1 MKTETRPLL
10 KESGSTLVVTIS
22 VVATILVLLGSAV
35 GYTSHIS
42 RVADRSRKASQA
54 LEIGD
59 GHLEYLFSSWRN
71 ISRAPGFRRISALQ
85 PPTHFF
91 FTQNYNPGP
100 APSTAW
106 TTPWPG
112 APPIIPRPLPSSFP
126 NIPDYAISQYRIQ
139 AVNPMIE
146 LTANETSTLAPNAF
160 PSFAYGP
167 NTWQYSV
174 FYLAAVD
181 VTIPSMRG
189 NVSAKVRRIFE
200 KKYDDP
206 WTFGMFYHDDLE
218 LHPTTALNLNG
229 PIHTNGGLYIGTNK
243 VTASTKV
250 TYASEY
256 VNGQSPKDTTV
267 RASAPTEPNFAK
279 SDPSLA
285 ESDCPPAQESP
296 YLPFGWILKLQNADG
311 TVNNDS
317 YREIIERPSP
327 TTLPAVDDPL
337 GQIRYYHQPGIRV
350 LFNADNSVQ
359 AFVVNEAGVAST
371 MSSSQYNSLLGNQ
384 GNGSSTGTFRPAG
397 AFYDVREGTAVSV
410 IDIDISKLVS
420 LVGTGST
427 SGITGWTGVLYVSDA
442 RGTTYNPD
450 GTVKTAGTPINVT
463 VNGVPYTTT
472 KRAFRL
478 VNGTNLPSPG
488 TVTQDYTI
496 TGSTALTVK
505 PGLTFV
511 SDNPVYILGNYNTGG
526 NPPSNS
532 GTPSQPTV
540 SGYTRRQA
548 AVVADSIT
556 VLSTAWQ
563 GSANQNFPGDTNSN
577 AANGLASR
585 VAANTTINA
594 ALLAGNVPSGGG
606 FYSGG
611 GENHIRLLEDW
622 NNKSLTYYGSM
633 VQLYNSAQGIGKWNG
648 DGVYVAPLT
657 NRYYWDS
664 EFAKQYNHSHS
675 TAKFWGSPPGKLSI
689 AAYLQQ
695 QRWYQVY

>member
-1 MKTETRPLL
+1 MKSETGSNRN
-10 KESGSTLVVTIS
+10 ESGSTLVVTIS

-71 ISRAPGFRRISALQ
+71 ISRAPGFRRISPYQ

-91 FTQNYNPGP
+91 FTENYNPGP

-112 APPIIPRPLPSSFP
+112 APPIIPRPPASNFP
-126 NIPDYAISQYRIQ
+126 NVPPFTVSQYRIQ

-146 LTANETSTLAPNAF
+146 LNASETSTLATNAF

-181 VTIPSMRG
+181 VTIPSMTG
-189 NVSAKVRRIFE
+189 SVSAKVRRIFE

-218 LHPTTALNLNG
+218 LHPSTALNLNG
-229 PIHTNGGLYIGTNK
+229 PIHTNSGLYISTNN

-256 VNGQSPKDTTV
+256 VNGQSPNDTTV
-267 RASAPTEPNFAK
+267 RNTAPTEPNFAK
-279 SDPSLA
+279 SDATLA

-317 YREIIERPSP
+317 YREIIERANP
-327 TTLPAVDDPL
+327 TNLPVADDPL
-337 GQIRYYHQPGIRV
+337 GQIRYYHQPGIRI
-350 LFNADNSVQ
+350 LFHNDANQTVTGQ
-359 AFVVNEAGVAST
+359 VINEAGVASD
-371 MSSSQYNSLLGNQ
+371 MNSSQYNSLLGNSGK
-384 GNGSSTGTFRPAG
+384 GNSTGTFRPAS
-397 AFYDVREGTAVSV
+397 AFYDAREQTWVSV
-410 IDIDISKLVS
+410 IDIDISKLNQLVS
-420 LVGTGST
+420 NGS
-427 SGITGWTGVLYVSDA
+427 ITGWTGLLYVSDGRA
-442 RGTTYNPD
+442 TTYNAD
-450 GTVKTAGTPINVT
+450 GSVKTAGTPVSGT
-463 VNGVPYTTT
+463 VNGVNYTTT

-478 VNGTNLPSPG
+478 INGTTLPLPG
-488 TVTQDYTI
+488 TITQDYTI
-496 TGSTALTVK
+496 TGSPYLTVK

-532 GTPSQPTV
+532 GTYTSPTV

-548 AVVADSIT
+548 AVVADSVT
-556 VLSTAWQ
+556 VLSTAW
-563 GSANQNFPGDTNSN
+563 ATIVNNQFVGDTNS
-577 AANGLASR
+577 AAGIGSR

-606 FYSGG
+606 HYSGG

-622 NNKSLTYYGSM
+622 SNKSLTYYGSM
-633 VQLYNSAQGIGKWNG
+633 VQLFNSGQAIGKWNG
-648 DGVYVAPLT
+648 NGSVYVAPLT
-657 NRYYWDS
+657 NRYYWDP
-664 EFAKQYNHSHS
+664 EFAKQYNHGNS
-675 TAKFWGSPPGKLSI
+675 TARFWGSPPGKLSI